1 MKCWYR
7 WLLSKDLYLEE
18 TDTIRIGLEHAS
30 SESVIEHLCPYL
42 EADKK
47 KLKPQVLIDKEMKE
61 AFSFESMRLRIDIT
75 DKIIKQYVTL

>member
-30 SESVIEHLCPYL
+30 TDEVTEHLCPYSNDNVKY
-42 EADKK
+42 ATSFKAMKK
-47 KLKPQVLIDKEMKE
+47 
-61 AFSFESMRLRIDIT
+61 RIDVV
-75 DKIIKQYVTL
+75 DKIIKQCVTL